1 MRVAVAG
8 VWTECGARRL
18 ASAQAQACVHGA
30 DPHLCPHCYLCSLFT
45 KGHQPCALGPHY
57 GVSLNPQHAQ
67 PREPLD
73 APPSP
78 AVRRVHRRPGN
89 AARRRPLG
97 GRPTPMAR
105 ITALDSDIS
114 LAGGLVEPRLSRDEP
129 RSIEERTRAAV
140 SASHESADRSSGK
153 SVLGLPTGGLDYGV
167 YVLRERDLGGAP
179 FERAPRHSLPSR

>member
-1 MRVAVAG
+1 MR
-8 VWTECGARRL
+8 R
-18 ASAQAQACVHGA
+18 AQAGKCAAPGVCAWRRSPSLSALLSVFIVHKR
-30 DPHLCPHCYLCSLFT
+30 PP
-45 KGHQPCALGPHY
+45 PCALGPHY
-57 GVSLNPQHAQ
+57 GVSLNPAQHAQ
-67 PREPLD
+67 PRGEPLD

-153 SVLGLPTGGLDYGV
+153 SVLGLPTGGLDCGV

>member
-1 MRVAVAG
+1 MRALG
-8 VWTECGARRL
+8 QT
-18 ASAQAQACVHGA
+18 AQAQAAPAGACVHGA
-30 DPHLCPHCYLCSLFT
+30 DPHLCPHRYLCSLFT

-67 PREPLD
+67 PRGEPLD

-179 FERAPRHSLPSR
+179 LERAPRHSLPSR

>member
-1 MRVAVAG
+1 
-8 VWTECGARRL
+8 
-18 ASAQAQACVHGA
+18 
-30 DPHLCPHCYLCSLFT
+30 
-45 KGHQPCALGPHY
+45 
-57 GVSLNPQHAQ
+57 
-67 PREPLD
+67 
-73 APPSP
+73 
-78 AVRRVHRRPGN
+78 
-89 AARRRPLG
+89 
-97 GRPTPMAR
+97 MAR

-129 RSIEERTRAAV
+129 RSIEERSRAAV